1 MTGFFQNKEITIVR
15 MTEGIKTAWNYLLL
29 GCLILTLSACAT
41 VPGTGRSQLSL
52 VGDGDLNAMAATQ
65 YREMVQ
71 KGPLST
77 NSKDAAMIKRAGAKI
92 SRSAEDYLREHGL
105 AREIADYN
113 WEFNLIQSDSVNAFC
128 MPGGKVAFYTGILP
142 FCQDETGVAVIM
154 GHEVAHAIAH
164 HSRERASQQLMTSI
178 SGTVLS
184 VGLGLGGASE
194 LTSDVAM
201 AAFGLGSE
209 VGILLPYSRA
219 HESEADRI
227 GLSLMAMAGYNPEA
241 AIGFWERMA
250 AASGPGGAS
259 FLSTH
264 PSDQKRIADIK
275 KYLPEAE
282 ARYRAAA
289 GK

>member
-1 MTGFFQNKEITIVR
+1 MRAVC
-15 MTEGIKTAWNYLLL
+15 GIKMLRFLVMGFLALA
-29 GCLILTLSACAT
+29 LSACAT

-52 VGDGDLNAMAATQ
+52 VNDSELNTMAASQ
-65 YREMVQ
+65 YKEMVQ

-77 NSKDAAMIKRAGAKI
+77 DQKSTAMVKRAGGKI
-92 SRSAEDYLREHGL
+92 SQAAEVYLKEHGL
-105 AREIADYN
+105 AREIANYN
-113 WEFNLIQSDSVNAFC
+113 WEFNLIQSDNVNAFC

-164 HSRERASQQLMTSI
+164 HSRERASQQLMTSVG
-178 SGTVLS
+178 GTVLS

-201 AAFGLGSE
+201 AAYGLGSE

-227 GLSLMAMAGYNPEA
+227 GLSLMAMAGYDPSA
-241 AIGFWERMA
+241 AVGFWERMA
-250 AASGPGGAS
+250 AASGPGGAG

-282 ARYRAAA
+282 ARYQAAR
-289 GK
+289 K